1 MATQVD
7 LPFQRSLLKS
17 YLERAWTRFELV
29 STVKEWNAEKQVS
42 IMPTLLWGKLV
53 DYYVELDATTKAD
66 VKQLMMALIM
76 IKSTSCS
83 GSTNSSEVVHLS
95 LSTLG
100 WNSWRLHQSLK
111 KLFKQA
117 YPNEELTSAILLQCF
132 LTGLTSPICRQLLL
146 CGQPTTFE
154 QAVENAK
161 AVKYA
166 FDFETKSTKPST
178 KDVNPISKPHPLK
191 DQKLAIQ
198 LQQALN
204 QMLKCLEAL
213 ETRLQPTDAKQATH
227 ECNPPRNHRSNN
239 RARYASIDD
248 HSHQGYWECGELG
261 HFWHDCPQLN
271 YQGPARPVDS
281 LPRK

>member
-83 GSTNSSEVVHLS
+83 GSTNSREVVHLS

-132 LTGLTSPICRQLLL
+132 LTGLTSPICPTIAPVWTAYNIWASSWECKSSQICIRFRNKVHQTIDEG
-146 CGQPTTFE
+146 CQP
-154 QAVENAK
+154 
-161 AVKYA
+161 Y
-166 FDFETKSTKPST
+166 
-178 KDVNPISKPHPLK
+178 
-191 DQKLAIQ
+191 
-198 LQQALN
+198 QQATSF
-204 QMLKCLEAL
+204 ERP
-213 ETRLQPTDAKQATH
+213 ETSYSATASFKSDVEVSGGPWNKTATDWCQAG
-227 ECNPPRNHRSNN
+227 
-239 RARYASIDD
+239 
-248 HSHQGYWECGELG
+248 HSWM
-261 HFWHDCPQLN
+261 
-271 YQGPARPVDS
+271 
-281 LPRK
+281 